1 MNGQCPYLVMLAY
14 YMYWASICFWLGK
27 HAVLSDCP
35 RTAFYIRPGE
45 VRINIS
51 TDFITLQNSSG
62 SSDLY
67 TCQVTTGIGFYTDTY
82 ILIARLKNRP
92 CPARK
97 SVVFSFTSP
106 ILAEGVYSNSKLSN
120 LTDCAINMTQ
130 PSNDACNPYPLKE
143 CVHNWDFKYYKE
155 SNTVGVF
162 FPVNGGGPLTSTSE
176 VITAL
181 HNNCNCTVIQYLL
194 EHSSTVNL
202 DKVYRDCI
210 LGFKDKL
217 KDCRSLQLLERDIR
231 NMTTGP
237 HQTTILSLISAIVTS
252 ADNLTN
258 FFISLPSG
266 DRRQSTSLDDDVTM
280 EVPPEA
286 LDQIKINSGGGLNM
300 GAFWFKED
308 SLFPV
313 EQVNLSLL
321 RSRVVALDLGQD
333 ISGLE
338 NLVKLTFSL
347 QNTTLVNTAPQCVFW
362 DVKDEATA
370 IWNSSGCNTTNVK
383 GKVICSCNHLSFF
396 AVLLTPLGVV
406 KPLSAASVYTLTI
419 LSRVGCSVSLAFLVL
434 TVLTH
439 AFYQRGPTENSLW
452 IHLHVSVSLLLL
464 NLTFLINDFLTAL
477 RIPAVCI
484 AMAALT
490 HYAELSMLTWVA
502 IEGLHLYLL
511 FIRVFNIHIRRYLLK
526 LGLLGWGLPAV
537 PVAVIVGLD
546 LYGESKIE
554 NEEGGSTSVCFV
566 KKDNLIPQILTY
578 CYFLLVLLFNVTMF
592 SVVLNQLLKAR
603 LHSPIPQDKGLNWG
617 MVLSL
622 LALSWMLG
630 ISWGVMTFSA
640 IAPLQEI
647 SFYIFCT
654 LNGLHGF
661 FLFLRYC
668 SLLRKEKLASS
679 SISAAASAPQS
690 SKSN

>member
-1 MNGQCPYLVMLAY
+1 M
-14 YMYWASICFWLGK
+14 
-27 HAVLSDCP
+27 
-35 RTAFYIRPGE
+35 
-45 VRINIS
+45 
-51 TDFITLQNSSG
+51 
-62 SSDLY
+62 Y
-67 TCQVTTGIGFYTDTY
+67 TCKVTTGIGVSVDTY

-92 CPARK
+92 CPAGK

-106 ILAEGVYSNSKLSN
+106 VLAEGVYSNSISSN

-130 PSNDACNPYPLKE
+130 PSDDACKPYPLDE
-143 CVHNWDFKYYKE
+143 CVHDWDFQYFQGSKAG
-155 SNTVGVF
+155 GVF
-162 FPVNGGGPLTSTSE
+162 VPVNGGGPLTSIPE
-176 VITAL
+176 VI
-181 HNNCNCTVIQYLL
+181 NNCSCAVIQHLL
-194 EHSSTVNL
+194 ELRLEIGAIHNI
-202 DKVYRDCI
+202 YRDCI
-210 LGFKDKL
+210 LGFKDKM
-217 KDCRSLQLLERDIR
+217 KDCKSLQLLERAIR
-231 NMTTGP
+231 NMTLGP
-237 HQTTILSLISAIVTS
+237 LQRNILSLISSTVTS
-252 ADNLTN
+252 GDNLTS

-266 DRRQSTSLDDDVTM
+266 DRQQSTSLDDVTM

-286 LDQIKINSGGGLNM
+286 LDPIKINSGGRLNI
-300 GAFWFKED
+300 GAYWFKED

-338 NLVKLTFSL
+338 NHVKLTFSL

-370 IWNSSGCNTTNVK
+370 TWNSSGCNTTIVK

-396 AVLLTPLGVV
+396 AVLLTPVGVV

-452 IHLHVSVSLLLL
+452 IHLHVCVSLLLL

-490 HYAELSMLTWVA
+490 HYAELSMLTWFA

-668 SLLRKEKLASS
+668 SLLRKEKQASS
-679 SISAAASAPQS
+679 SISAAASTPQS